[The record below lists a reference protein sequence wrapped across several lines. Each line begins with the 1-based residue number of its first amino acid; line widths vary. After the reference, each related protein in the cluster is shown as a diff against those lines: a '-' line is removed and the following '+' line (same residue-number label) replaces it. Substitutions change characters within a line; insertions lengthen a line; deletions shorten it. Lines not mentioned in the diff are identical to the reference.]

1 MKLGIK
7 EKYNVNAIACAILAA
22 ALYGISSPFSKLL
35 LKEVPPTLMA
45 ALLYLGAGIG
55 MLLVNMIQRILQK
68 QQQEAKMTIKEIPY
82 IFGMIALDIAAP
94 VLLMFGLSLTTAANA
109 SLLNNFEIVT
119 TSLIALLIFK
129 EAVGKR
135 MWVAILLITASSFVL
150 SVNNASSFHFSVGS
164 VFVLMACVCW
174 GFENNCTRML
184 SMKDPRQI
192 VVYKGLGSG
201 AGALVVSIIMKQVS
215 YNVTYIL
222 ITLVLGFVAYG
233 LSIYFYLLAQRQ
245 LGAARTSS
253 YYAAAPFIGV
263 FISWLLFR
271 EQITINFI
279 IALGIMLLG
288 TYFAVTELHRHLH
301 IHEPMTHEHKHN
313 HGDGHHS
320 HQHEN
325 EFLGEHSHM
334 HNHAMLEHI
343 HSHTPDV
350 HHQHTHMKKSIKLRR
365 PMRQAIGK

>member
-1 MKLGIK
+1 MRMKQKGK
-7 EKYNVNAIACAILAA
+7 EKYNWNAIACAILAA

-35 LKEVPPTLMA
+35 LQEIPPTMMA
-45 ALLYLGAGIG
+45 ALLYLGAGVG
-55 MLLVNMIQRILQK
+55 MLMVNVTRQILHKEQR
-68 QQQEAKMTIKEIPY
+68 EAQITVKEIPY

-119 TSLIALLIFK
+119 TSFIAMIIFK
-129 EAVGKR
+129 EAVGRR
-135 MWVAILLITASSFVL
+135 MWIAILLITTSSFVL
-150 SVNNASSFHFSVGS
+150 SVNDARSLHFSIGS
-164 VFVLMACVCW
+164 LFVIMACVCW

-201 AGALVVSIIMKQVS
+201 MGALAISIIMKQFS
-215 YNVTYIL
+215 NDITYIL
-222 ITLVLGFVAYG
+222 IAMLLGFVAYG

-253 YYAAAPFIGV
+253 YYAAAPFLGV

-271 EQITINFI
+271 EQITVNFI

-288 TYFAVTELHRHLH
+288 TYFAVTELHRHPH
-301 IHEPMTHEHKHN
+301 IHEPITHEHKHS
-313 HGDGHHS
+313 HEDGHHG

-325 EFLGEHSHM
+325 GFLGEHSHI
-334 HNHAMLEHI
+334 HEHMEVVHT
-343 HSHTPDV
+343 HSHTPDL
-350 HHQHTHMKKSIKLRR
+350 HHQHSH
-365 PMRQAIGK
+365 GKNAKNQIVR

>member
-1 MKLGIK
+1 MKQSIQG
-7 EKYNVNAIACAILAA
+7 KYNVNAIACAVLAA
-22 ALYGISSPFSKLL
+22 ALYGISSPISKLL

-55 MLLVNMIQRILQK
+55 MLGVNGIHRVFRREQR
-68 QQQEAKMTIKEIPY
+68 EAKMTVKELPY

-119 TSLIALLIFK
+119 TSLIALFFFK

-150 SVNNASSFHFSVGS
+150 SIDDASSISFSIGS
-164 VFVLMACVCW
+164 IFVLMACVCW

-184 SMKDPRQI
+184 SVKDPRQI

-201 AGALVVSIIMKQVS
+201 AGALVIFFITGKHSS
-215 YNVTYIL
+215 YDLTYIF

-271 EQITINFI
+271 DRITINFI

-288 TYFAVTELHRHLH
+288 TYFAVTELHRHMHVH
-301 IHEPMTHEHKHN
+301 IPISHEHKHN
-313 HGDGHHS
+313 HEDGHHT
-320 HQHEN
+320 HRHGEG
-325 EFLGEHSHM
+325 FHGEHSHV
-334 HNHAMLEHI
+334 
-343 HSHTPDV
+343 HSHEAIRHTHSHAPDA
-350 HHQHTHMKKSIKLRR
+350 HHQHSHGKKPIKLSKRR
-365 PMRQAIGK
+365 I